1 MNIKEIALKV
11 ARSMADF
18 PIEHEPYEYQIKF
31 AEALVAEL
39 AKENEPVAWYDGN
52 KFYANEESASMGC
65 ADMANLNPLYL
76 LPPTAE
82 QIEQETAEACAK
94 VCANL
99 TYPYSGQV
107 LEQIKDTWAK
117 GTDDAAEAIRSGAW
131 KEYK

>member
-1 MNIKEIALKV
+1 MNLKEIALRLAK
-11 ARSMADF
+11 SMRDKSGYTTLDLVCNA
-18 PIEHEPYEYQIKF
+18 EAF

-65 ADMANLNPLYL
+65 ADMANLNPLYT

-94 VCANL
+94 VYLNTYDL
-99 TYPYSGQV
+99 TD
-107 LEQIKDTWAK
+107 IA
-117 GTDDAAEAIRSGAW
+117 DDIRSGKW
-131 KEYK
+131 REYL